1 MRRRSGSPAGPIL
14 AVLLLASAAAL
25 KDAGETAMAQLVEAY
40 LSGQAAAMQF
50 ANRDYRTD
58 NTLDT
63 AASDL
68 EALAEEVAAGFRAEM
83 LGVAA

>member
-1 MRRRSGSPAGPIL
+1 MTAVGAVVSAVWEGPLPMQRLNSIP
-14 AVLLLASAAAL
+14 
-25 KDAGETAMAQLVEAY
+25 GII
-40 LSGQAAAMQF
+40 GAAAMQF

-58 NTLDT
+58 STLDT

-83 LGVAA
+83 IEVAA